1 MTPRPH
7 MSRSREGRIAMA
19 KRAWL
24 IFFALGVG
32 AVLAAPIGLLGRP
45 PDPPSPEATTGLT
58 LEGLYARTPG
68 LAEFI
73 PSIARQLGNFM
84 LAFGI
89 LLAAIA
95 AGPFRRG
102 ERWAWTAMWIVPIML
117 AIQFANSRFGRGWQL
132 DAALIP
138 VTIGGLLATASQR
151 APRAGR

>member
-1 MTPRPH
+1 
-7 MSRSREGRIAMA
+7 MA

-24 IFFALGVG
+24 IFFVLGVG
-32 AVLAAPIGLLGRP
+32 SVLAAPIGLLGRP
-45 PDPPSPEATTGLT
+45 PDPPSPEGTTGLT
-58 LEGLYARTPG
+58 LEDLYARTPG
-68 LAEFI
+68 LADFI

-84 LAFGI
+84 LAFGV

-102 ERWAWTAMWIVPIML
+102 ERWAWRTMWILPLLL

-138 VTIGGLLATASQR
+138 VTIGALLATARRPAVTES
-151 APRAGR
+151 P